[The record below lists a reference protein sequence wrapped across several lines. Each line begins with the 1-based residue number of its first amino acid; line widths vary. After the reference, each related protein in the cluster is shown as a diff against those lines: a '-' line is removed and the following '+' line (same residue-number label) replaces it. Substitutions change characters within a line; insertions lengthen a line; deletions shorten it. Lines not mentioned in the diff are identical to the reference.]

1 MPRRRDH
8 LIARSQQPQEPRLRR
23 FHSGSH
29 PEPPQ
34 PTGRTRW
41 LARPRA
47 CAAWSRGMHAARS
60 SSRWH
65 KTGGR
70 ARNQRTSSHVVLRPL
85 PDQARS
91 RCPGG
96 RSPSRLPTEDG
107 CGCLCATRGR
117 SGYLTEGEAMH
128 LLCNGNT
135 PSPTVPGASSSLETT
150 ASIWSVTVNTSPA
163 RGSSAG
169 THRATRSGVRLPAAG
184 ELFDGARDAC
194 FEVKNFGPG
203 RSDRDVL
210 SGRTDDLPRPC
221 KRVG

>member
-41 LARPRA
+41 PARPRA

-60 SSRWH
+60 SSTWH

-91 RCPGG
+91 RCPAGG
-96 RSPSRLPTEDG
+96 LPGGCPPRMGAAVCVRLAAIRLPD
-107 CGCLCATRGR
+107 RGR
-117 SGYLTEGEAMH
+117 GHASVMQREH
-128 LLCNGNT
+128 
-135 PSPTVPGASSSLETT
+135 PSPTAPGASSSLEPT
-150 ASIWSVTVNTSPA
+150 ASIWSVAVDTSPA

-169 THRATRSGVRLPAAG
+169 THRATRPDVRLLAAG

-194 FEVKNFGPG
+194 FEVKNFGP
-203 RSDRDVL
+203 
-210 SGRTDDLPRPC
+210 
-221 KRVG
+221 